1 MEQNISATRLEQYK
15 VFLERTKEKE
25 SGVNRCAF
33 WIAINAIGT
42 CVKLLH
48 SIHNYQGLSFLLKYR
63 TRGSFFIG
71 LKIGIS
77 LGFRR

>member
-25 SGVNRCAF
+25 SGVRCAF

-48 SIHNYQGLSFLLKYR
+48 SIHNYQGLSL
-63 TRGSFFIG
+63 S
-71 LKIGIS
+71 S
-77 LGFRR
+77 EV